1 MGAEGGRMGSLR
13 SPGRAA
19 LRLKGGGPPAVP
31 EVTEPANPLA
41 AAAAS
46 ASDPQAAGVR
56 LVKPM
61 GGFQRTSSYSCL
73 NEVMITGDK
82 AGKVTSDKGED
93 APPVLQAAPSPQT
106 AKKTPPTKLAMKRS
120 ASAEIVIPDEMLPE
134 HERLSIVVVS
144 SEISPYSKSGG
155 LADVANKLSAALA
168 MIGHRVMTVA
178 PLYKPYKN
186 VEPTGVKRTF
196 GLWDAG
202 HTVEYC
208 HAYEEVAPSKGVD
221 HIFVKHGCFE
231 REGMYGEGGMDYGDN
246 LFRFA
251 LFAWAALEAPLVV
264 PCGGVPFGEDI
275 VVLANDWQAGF
286 VPLILSSHY
295 RRYQVYSKA
304 RCIFDIHNLGYQG
317 PFPNPPFSEAPP
329 FSFCDFGLRD
339 NAYYDKYFWVYPE
352 EDRAHALDKGEAVK
366 LLKGGIEMSD
376 RVVTVAP
383 SYCQEIM
390 SDEGSWGMKDVTN
403 RRFEH
408 TTGILNGID
417 MKEWDPSNDQFLL
430 AAPGGPITF
439 SADEPEGK
447 KKAKAMLQKE
457 LGLDVDEHKPIIAF
471 IGRLAPQKGVDL
483 IEEIFPWLMEHDPK
497 GVTGQVQLVMMGSG
511 EERYANFLRRAEAEN
526 KGKVCGF
533 VGFTSEME
541 HKIIAGADILLMPSR
556 YEPCGLPQMYAQRY
570 GTIPVVH
577 ATGGLKDSV
586 IQYNPFDTSEE
597 GVGTGWKFDQADA
610 AGLQFGLYNAINTYK
625 NFKEAWAKI
634 VGRCMRMNFS
644 WEKSATKYVD
654 IFKAAKAAQPFIDP
668 LPFEN

>member
-1 MGAEGGRMGSLR
+1 
-13 SPGRAA
+13 
-19 LRLKGGGPPAVP
+19 
-31 EVTEPANPLA
+31 
-41 AAAAS
+41 
-46 ASDPQAAGVR
+46 
-56 LVKPM
+56 
-61 GGFQRTSSYSCL
+61 
-73 NEVMITGDK
+73 
-82 AGKVTSDKGED
+82 
-93 APPVLQAAPSPQT
+93 
-106 AKKTPPTKLAMKRS
+106 MKRS
-120 ASAEIVIPDEMLPE
+120 ISAEVIIPEELLPESERLNIVI
-134 HERLSIVVVS
+134 VS

-155 LADVANKLSAALA
+155 LADVADKLSAALA
-168 MIGHRVMTVA
+168 KIGHRVMTVA
-178 PLYKPYKN
+178 PLYKNYDG

-196 GLWDAG
+196 GLWDSG

-208 HAYEEVAPSKGVD
+208 HGYEQVDRSKGVD
-221 HIFVKHGCFE
+221 HIFVKHSCFE
-231 REGMYGEGGMDYGDN
+231 RAGMYGEEGMDYGDN

-264 PCGGVPFGEDI
+264 PCGGVPYGEDI
-275 VVLANDWQAGF
+275 VFLANDWQAGF

-295 RRYQVYSKA
+295 RRYKVYSKA
-304 RCIFDIHNLGYQG
+304 RCIFDIHNMGYQG

-352 EDRAHALDKGEAVK
+352 ADRAHALDKGEAIK

-390 SDEGSWGMKDVTN
+390 SLEGSWGMQDVTCG
-403 RRFEH
+403 RFEH
-408 TTGILNGID
+408 TSGILNGID
-417 MKEWDPSNDQFLL
+417 MKEWDPSNDKFLL
-430 AAPGGPITF
+430 PIKF
-439 SADEPEGK
+439 SKDDPSGK
-447 KKAKAMLQKE
+447 AQAKEKLQKE
-457 LGLDVDEHKPIIAF
+457 LGLDVNPHQPIVAF

-483 IEEIFPWLMEHDPK
+483 IEEIFPWLIGHDETGK

-526 KGKVCGF
+526 KGKVCGY
-533 VGFTSEME
+533 VGFTPAME

-597 GVGTGWKFDQADA
+597 GVGTGWKFDCADA
-610 AGLQFGLYNAINTYK
+610 PGLQFGLYNAINTFK
-625 NFKEAWAKI
+625 NYKEAWKKMVVRA
-634 VGRCMRMNFS
+634 MRMNFS
-644 WEKSATKYVD
+644 WEKSAVKYVD
-654 IFKAAKAAQPFIDP
+654 VFKAAKAAQPYVNP